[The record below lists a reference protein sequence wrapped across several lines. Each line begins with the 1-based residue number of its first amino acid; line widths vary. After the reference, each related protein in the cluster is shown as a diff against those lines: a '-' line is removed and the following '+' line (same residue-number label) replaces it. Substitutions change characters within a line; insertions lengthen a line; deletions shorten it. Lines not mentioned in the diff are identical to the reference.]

1 MYKNIKILIL
11 TSAEEQ
17 YLKGIFQLADKDK
30 KSVST
35 NAIAHHLSTSP
46 ASVTDMLK
54 KLEQKE
60 LIHYKKYFGVS
71 LTQSGSKAAIAVL
84 RRQRLWN
91 TFLMAKLRFGWH
103 QVLNISDELEHIH
116 SDELINRLDAFLDY
130 PKFDPFG
137 DPVPNTEARLTIR
150 QQLPLLD
157 MQVGQNCVL
166 LGVREHD
173 PEFLKHLTNIHIK
186 LGCTIHVSRKSTF
199 DHTMQIII
207 ENRYDEII
215 SEKVAQLI
223 LVKQI

>member
-1 MYKNIKILIL
+1 MVL
-11 TSAEEQ
+11 TSTEEQ
-17 YLKGIFQLADKDK
+17 YLKGIFQLSEKDK

-35 NAIAHHLSTSP
+35 NALALQLNTTP

-71 LTQSGSKAAIAVL
+71 LTQTGSKAAIAVL

-91 TFLMAKLRFGWH
+91 TFLMTKLRFGWH
-103 QVLNISDELEHIH
+103 QVMDISDELEHIH
-116 SDELINRLDAFLDY
+116 SNELTNRLDAFLDY

-137 DPVPNTEARLTIR
+137 DPVPNAEARLTIR
-150 QQLPLLD
+150 QQIPLLD
-157 MQVGQNCVL
+157 MPIGQNCIL

-186 LGCTIHVSRKSTF
+186 LGCIIHISRKSAF
-199 DHTMQIII
+199 DHSMQIII
-207 ENRYDEII
+207 DNKYDEII

-223 LVKQI
+223 LVKQL